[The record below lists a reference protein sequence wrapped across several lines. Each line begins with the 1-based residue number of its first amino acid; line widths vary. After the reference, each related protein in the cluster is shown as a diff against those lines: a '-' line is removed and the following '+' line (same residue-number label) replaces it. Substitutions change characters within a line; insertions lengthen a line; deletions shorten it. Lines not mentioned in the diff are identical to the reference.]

1 MKKRFF
7 FALICLTHF
16 LIFAQEGEIV
26 LPEVTT
32 YIPAAVEQKIIV
44 TAEEIEKSHYEDL
57 CEVLEK
63 CGIQI
68 LSYGPYGLD
77 SKPSIRGFTDET
89 VRVVIDGV
97 CVNNAQYGTFDFSS
111 INLAS
116 VEQIEIVRGGFTEGV
131 EDEGAV
137 GGVIYISTKKSDL
150 EDFLNTSTALKT
162 YFNKDT
168 PVDSIFQ
175 NVDFSLRSGEN
186 SFLRGSGSIN
196 FAENGYFYKT
206 NNQIIKAGGG
216 ALQENAEE
224 NNSVK
229 VQENAQVFD
238 GSGNASFIHYFGS
251 GNYFSFDDFFYGGT
265 KHTPGPV
272 NSTNPGIQQDY
283 NNKFSFELW
292 NPSAAELFN
301 LKNNVSWLCNN
312 RLYKDKAG
320 TENSEHYVNTIKY
333 SGTADFSSL
342 AGGRLQ
348 QLVGLSGDF
357 TNLDSTNDGKH
368 IQFSGVLKETTKFA
382 VGAGWSF
389 SVPLAVKFCVND
401 DKLNFAF
408 VPKLGTAWEIGYFKI
423 FADAY
428 RMVQFPNMDDLFW
441 EGGGFRGNPDLK
453 PEKGWGADLGFS
465 FNGVK
470 AGSNSFRG
478 GVTVFSN
485 YYEEK
490 IRWVGGTTKNL
501 SSAFYLG
508 VDFSAGADFFNRLL
522 TLDVNGEYLYNRLL
536 DKSDK
541 LTYGNR
547 IMWTPD
553 FACSAAIGLNLE
565 FAKFTLSGSYT
576 SYRYTDNLN
585 IYLLKPYFLLDFAA
599 ETAALGNC
607 FTPFVKLSNILNQ
620 QYQAVEGYSMPGISL
635 TVGGK
640 MRF

>member
-1 MKKRFF
+1 MKRWILFSILSF
-7 FALICLTHF
+7 GFLAFAEEELR
-16 LIFAQEGEIV
+16 
-26 LPEVTT
+26 LPELTT
-32 YIPAAVEQKIIV
+32 YVPADVEQKIVV
-44 TAEEIEKSHYEDL
+44 TAEDIEKAHYESL
-57 CEVLEK
+57 SEVVEH
-63 CGIQI
+63 CGIQN
-68 LSYGPYGLD
+68 LAYGPYGLD

-111 INLAS
+111 INIS
-116 VEQIEIVRGGFTEGV
+116 SIEQIEIVRGGFTEGV
-131 EDEGAV
+131 EDEGSV
-137 GGVIYISTKKSDL
+137 GGVIYITTKKGALKNSF
-150 EDFLNTSTALKT
+150 ESSTAFKT
-162 YFNKDT
+162 YFNRDM
-168 PVDSIFQ
+168 PLDSVFQ
-175 NVDFSLRSGEN
+175 TADFNLRLGDN
-186 SFLRGSGSIN
+186 SFLRGNGSLN
-196 FAENGYFYKT
+196 LAENAYFYKFR
-206 NNQIIKAGGG
+206 N
-216 ALQENAEE
+216 EP
-224 NNSVK
+224 VC
-229 VQENAQVFD
+229 VQKNAQVFD
-238 GSGNASFIHYFGS
+238 GSGNLSFVQYFGS
-251 GNYFSFDDFFYGGT
+251 GNSFTIGDLFYGGK
-265 KHTPGPV
+265 KHVPGPATSHGV
-272 NSTNPGIQQDY
+272 NPGLQQDY
-283 NNKFSFELW
+283 DNMLSFELW
-292 NPSAAELFN
+292 NPSVASLFN

-312 RLYKDKAG
+312 RFYKDKAG

-333 SGTADFSSL
+333 SGTADFTSL

-368 IQFSGVLKETTKFA
+368 IQFSGVFKETTKIA

-389 SVPLAVKFCVND
+389 SVPLAVKFCEND

-470 AGSNSFRG
+470 AGPNSFRG
-478 GVTVFSN
+478 GLTVFSN

-508 VDFSAGADFFNRLL
+508 VDFSAGADFFNGLL

-553 FACSAAIGLNLE
+553 LVCSAAIGLNLE

-585 IYLLKPYFLLDFAA
+585 VYLLKPYLLLDFAA
-599 ETAALGNC
+599 EAKEIGGH
-607 FTPFVKLSNILNQ
+607 FSPFVKLANMLNW
-620 QYQAVEGYSMPGISL
+620 QYQAVDTYPMPGISL
-635 TVGGK
+635 TAGARIK
-640 MRF
+640 FD